1 MYLIFLPSWVD
12 VDTRDEL
19 ELPAP
24 NETSIC
30 NSVTYGESLIQPYI
44 SPTILQANETGIL
57 IMAYDYQNNW
67 CDLVR
72 TRRIPAFGFEPM
84 MRKRAFNRERNELKL
99 FMGGQDVIQEGDEEG
114 DDICF
119 ENELENASSGV

>member
-30 NSVTYGESLIQPYI
+30 NSVTHGKSLTQPYI
-44 SPTILQANETGIL
+44 SPTILQANDTGIL
-57 IMAYDYQNNW
+57 IMA
-67 CDLVR
+67 
-72 TRRIPAFGFEPM
+72 
-84 MRKRAFNRERNELKL
+84 
-99 FMGGQDVIQEGDEEG
+99 
-114 DDICF
+114 
-119 ENELENASSGV
+119 